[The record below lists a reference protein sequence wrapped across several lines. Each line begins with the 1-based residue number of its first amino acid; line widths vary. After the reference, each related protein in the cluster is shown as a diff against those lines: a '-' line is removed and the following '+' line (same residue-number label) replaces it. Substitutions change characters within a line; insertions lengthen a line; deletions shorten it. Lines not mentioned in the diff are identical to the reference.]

1 MSHLI
6 DMSNNRANMAYVGEV
21 PWHGL
26 GAQIDAGTS
35 IDDWKI
41 AAGLD
46 WFIQKRPLSYGVQNP
61 DGSRALAVYPDRF
74 AHVRSDNQEP
84 IGMGSNRFQLVQPG
98 DALEFYRDLV
108 EGSRF
113 TIETAG
119 ALKGGAQIWALARCN
134 LDLTLGDRDL
144 LKPYL
149 LLATA
154 NDGSMSTVADFTTVR
169 VVCNNTLT
177 MAVGSNGAKASIKV
191 PHSRKFDADA
201 VRAELGLID
210 DRLETFAKESDAL
223 TQATISDEQ
232 AINYF
237 ISLYAKTDETGEVKN
252 AKNVEAITAKLL
264 RLYRRGPGAELATA
278 NGTAWGA
285 VNAVT
290 NFVDFAARARSDENR
305 FSSGQFGTGAAI
317 KSRAFAGALDL
328 VAA

>member
-1 MSHLI
+1 MSHMI
-6 DMSNNRANMAYVGEV
+6 DMSNNRANMAYVGET

-26 GAQIDAGTS
+26 GAQIDADTS
-35 IDDWKI
+35 IDQWKV

-46 WFIQKRPLSYGVQNP
+46 WFIQKRPLSFGIQND
-61 DGSRALAVYPDRF
+61 DGTRSLAVYPDRF
-74 AHVRSDNQEP
+74 AHVRSDTQEP
-84 IGMGSNRFQLVQPG
+84 IGMGSKRFQLVQPG

-108 EGSRF
+108 AGSRF

-134 LDLTLGDRDL
+134 LDLTLGGRDV

-154 NDGSMSTVADFTTVR
+154 NDGTMSTVADFTTVR

-210 DRLETFAKESDAL
+210 DRLETFASESDAL
-223 TQATISDEQ
+223 TQAAISDEQ

-237 ISLYAKTDETGEVKN
+237 IGLYAKTDDTGEVTNERNLK
-252 AKNVEAITAKLL
+252 AITAKLM
-264 RLYRRGPGAELATA
+264 RLYRRGPGAELETA

-290 NFVDFAARARSDENR
+290 NYVDFSTRARSDENR
-305 FSSGQFGTGAAI
+305 FSSGQFGNGANL
-317 KSRAFAGALDL
+317 KSKAFSSALDL
-328 VAA
+328 IAA